1 MKSLIHV
8 IKGIFIGIS
17 TLIPGMGGGTTALVL
32 GVYHKMI
39 KACSSFFDDIK
50 ANFFFLSKLAFGA
63 LIGFILVSKFMGSLM
78 DNYYFP
84 IIYLF
89 IGMIFGSVPFI
100 YKKTIVK
107 EKSYKDL
114 IFLLIGFSFLF
125 LISLSKSSIV
135 DFSTLSG
142 WINYLFLFVAGFIT
156 AVAFVLPGMSTS
168 AFLLT
173 LGLYE
178 LTIEAINKL
187 QIDYLIS
194 LCLGIFIG
202 TILILKLV
210 EKCFEKHPR
219 KTYLLILGFVLGS
232 LIEIYPGLPQGFD
245 ILLSI
250 LSFILGFFIILFVS
264 KRTKE

>member
-32 GVYHKMI
+32 GVYHRMI
-39 KACSSFFDDIK
+39 KACSSFFKDIK
-50 ANFFFLSKLAFGA
+50 GNLFFLSKLALGA
-63 LIGFILVSKFMGSLM
+63 LIGFVLVSKFMGSLM
-78 DNYYFP
+78 DKFYFP

-89 IGMIFGSVPFI
+89 IGMILGSVPFI
-100 YKKTIVK
+100 YKKTNVK
-107 EKSYKDL
+107 GKSSKDL
-114 IFLLIGFSFLF
+114 IFLLIGFLFLF
-125 LISLSKSSIV
+125 LISMSKSNLV

-142 WINYLFLFVAGFIT
+142 WINYLFLFIAGFIT
-156 AVAFVLPGMSTS
+156 AIAFVLPGMSTS

-210 EKCFEKHPR
+210 ERCFEKHPR